1 MSCAIFRTSGASL
14 VVVKNLLAMQE
25 MQIQPLG
32 QEDLLKKEMASHS
45 SILAWKIPWR
55 EKLGGLRP
63 RGRKSQAHLVTKQ
76 QWHFS
81 QYSYLAFDYYVS
93 NVQLSFLLFCPQRP
107 GQVSHKTSILSELAQ
122 LCPCPLDSNEIK
134 AVIPQGNQ
142 PWILEELML
151 KLTLQ

>member
-1 MSCAIFRTSGASL
+1 MLFSEPVGLPWWWLRICLQCRKCRFNPWVRKISWRRKWYPTPVFLPEKSHEERSL
-14 VVVKNLLAMQE
+14 A
-25 MQIQPLG
+25 G
-32 QEDLLKKEMASHS
+32 YS
-45 SILAWKIPWR
+45 
-55 EKLGGLRP
+55 P
-63 RGRKSQAHLVTKQ
+63 RGRKSQANLVTKQ

-81 QYSYLAFDYYVS
+81 QYSYLAFDYYVC
-93 NVQLSFLLFCPQRP
+93 NVQLSSLLFCPQRP
-107 GQVSHKTSILSELAQ
+107 GQVSHKTSILSELVQ

>member
-1 MSCAIFRTSGASL
+1 MLFSEPVGLPWWWLRICLRCRRCRFNPWVRKISWRRKWHPTPVFLPEKSHEERSL
-14 VVVKNLLAMQE
+14 A
-25 MQIQPLG
+25 G
-32 QEDLLKKEMASHS
+32 YS
-45 SILAWKIPWR
+45 
-55 EKLGGLRP
+55 P
-63 RGRKSQAHLVTKQ
+63 RGRNSQAHLVTKP

-107 GQVSHKTSILSELAQ
+107 GQVSHKTSILSELVQ